1 MSGAQAS
8 TPKLAGVRAIIPVA
22 GVGSRLRP
30 HTHTMPKALI
40 HVAGKPIL
48 AHILDDL
55 ERLGVADVVLVV
67 GHMGDHIRE
76 YVDAHYAHLG
86 RAYVE
91 QPERLGLGH
100 AVRLTREHV
109 VGHPAFIVL
118 GDTIFRADFTE
129 ILSGDDS
136 RIGVKAVDDPR
147 RFGIVEV
154 KDGVAVRLV
163 EKPDQPTSNL
173 AIVGVYY
180 ITDTP
185 LLFDSL
191 DALVASNLRTKG
203 EYQLTD
209 ALQIMI
215 ERGHRIRPFTVDG
228 WYDCGKTE
236 TLLETNR
243 ELLELKGVTSATTP
257 PGCVI
262 VPPVAIDPTADLRN
276 SIVGPH
282 VSIAAR
288 AVVRE
293 AIVRDSIV
301 NEDAVVEQIL
311 LEGSVIGENATVR
324 GTFRR
329 LNVGDSSEV
338 RMG

>member
-1 MSGAQAS
+1 MSGSPQSKAE
-8 TPKLAGVRAIIPVA
+8 GIRAIIPAA
-22 GVGSRLRP
+22 GVGTRLRP

-55 ERLGVADVVLVV
+55 VGLGVKDVVLVV

-76 YVDAHYAHLG
+76 YVDEHYPRLN

-100 AVRLTREHV
+100 AVRLTRQHV
-109 VGHPAFIVL
+109 IGHPTLIVL
-118 GDTIFRADFTE
+118 GDTIFRADFSE
-129 ILSGDDS
+129 IVEGGDS
-136 RIGVKAVDDPR
+136 RIGVKEVDDPR
-147 RFGIVEV
+147 RFGVVEV
-154 KDGVAVRLV
+154 EDGVATRLV
-163 EKPDQPTSNL
+163 EKPEHPTSNL

-180 ITDTP
+180 ITDSP
-185 LLFDSL
+185 LLFNAL
-191 DALVASNLRTKG
+191 DELVAKGMRTKG

-209 ALQIMI
+209 ALQLMI
-215 ERGHRIRPFTVDG
+215 ERGHRIRPFPVEA

-243 ELLELKGVTSATTP
+243 ELLELKAEPLPRALVGS
-257 PGCVI
+257 VI
-262 VPPVAIDPTADLRN
+262 VPPVAIDPTAEIHN

-282 VSIAAR
+282 VSIATR
-288 AVVRE
+288 AVVRD
-293 AIVRDSIV
+293 AIVRDAIV
-301 NEDAVVEQIL
+301 NQDASVEQVL
-311 LEGSVIGENATVR
+311 LEGSVIGENAVVR
-324 GTFRR
+324 GTFRH

>member
-1 MSGAQAS
+1 MSPARG
-8 TPKLAGVRAIIPVA
+8 TRAIIPVA

-30 HTHTMPKALI
+30 HTHTVPKALI
-40 HVAGKPIL
+40 YVAGRPIL

-55 ERLGVADVVLVV
+55 ERLGVKDVVLVV
-67 GHMGDHIRE
+67 GHMGDDIKQ
-76 YVDAHYAHLG
+76 YVDAHYQHLN
-86 RAYVE
+86 RWYVE

-100 AVRLTREHV
+100 AVRLTRDLV
-109 VGHPAFIVL
+109 IGHPAFIVL
-118 GDTIFRADFTE
+118 GDTIFDADFSE
-129 ILSGDDS
+129 IVGGKDS
-136 RIGVKAVDDPR
+136 RIGVKEVDDPR

-154 KDGVAVRLV
+154 KDGVATRLI
-163 EKPDQPTSNL
+163 EKPDHPTSNL

-180 ITDTP
+180 IADTP
-185 LLFDSL
+185 MLFDAL
-191 DALVASNLRTKG
+191 DTLVEKDLRTKG

-209 ALQIMI
+209 ALQLMI
-215 ERGHRIRPFTVDG
+215 ERGHRIRPFTVAG
-228 WYDCGKTE
+228 WYDCGNAE

-243 ELLELKGVTSATTP
+243 ELLERKGPKQP
-257 PGCVI
+257 PAPRPGTVF
-262 VPPVAIDPTADLRN
+262 VPPVAIDPSAVIER

-301 NEDAVVEQIL
+301 NQAAVVEQIL
-311 LEGSVIGENATVR
+311 LDGSVIGENALVR
-324 GTFRR
+324 GTFRH

>member
-1 MSGAQAS
+1 M
-8 TPKLAGVRAIIPVA
+8 TPGAGVKAIIPVA

-30 HTHTMPKALI
+30 HTHTTPKALI
-40 HVAGKPIL
+40 HVAGRPIL

-55 ERLGVADVVLVV
+55 ERLGVTDVVLVV
-67 GHMGDHIRE
+67 GHMAEHI
-76 YVDAHYAHLG
+76 
-86 RAYVE
+86 RAYVDRHYPHLRRDYVD

-100 AVRLTREHV
+100 AVRLTRDLV
-109 VGHPAFIVL
+109 YGHRLLIVL
-118 GDTIFRADFTE
+118 GDTIFRADFSE
-129 ILSGDDS
+129 ILHGEDS

-154 KDGVAVRLV
+154 HDGVATRLV
-163 EKPDQPTSNL
+163 EKPDHPTSNL
-173 AIVGVYY
+173 AIVGVYS
-180 ITDTP
+180 ITDSP
-185 LLFDSL
+185 MLFDAL
-191 DALVASNLRTKG
+191 DTLVAKGLRTKG

-215 ERGHRIRPFTVDG
+215 EKGHRIRPFTVDG

-243 ELLELKGVTSATTP
+243 ELLELKGP
-257 PGCVI
+257 PALAAAPAGSVFL
-262 VPPVAIDPTADLRN
+262 PPVAVDPSAVIES
-276 SIVGPH
+276 SIVGPF

-288 AVVRE
+288 ATVRE
-293 AIVRDSIV
+293 SVVRDSII

-311 LEGSVIGENATVR
+311 LEGSVIGDNALVR
-324 GTFRR
+324 GAFRH

>member
-1 MSGAQAS
+1 MTVSGI
-8 TPKLAGVRAIIPVA
+8 KAIIPVA
-22 GVGSRLRP
+22 GVGTRLRP
-30 HTHTMPKALI
+30 HTHTTPKALI
-40 HVAGKPIL
+40 HVAGRPIL

-55 ERLGVADVVLVV
+55 VRLGVTDIVLVV
-67 GHMGDHIRE
+67 GHTSEAIRG
-76 YVDAHYAHLG
+76 YVDAHYGHL
-86 RAYVE
+86 RRDYVE
-91 QPERLGLGH
+91 QSERLGLGH
-100 AVRLTREHV
+100 AVRMTRDLV
-109 VGHPAFIVL
+109 LGHPVFIVL
-118 GDTIFRADFTE
+118 GDTIFRADFSAVVQGKE
-129 ILSGDDS
+129 SA
-136 RIGVKAVDDPR
+136 IGVREVEDPR
-147 RFGIVEV
+147 RFGIVET
-154 KDGVAVRLV
+154 KDGVATRLV

-180 ITDTP
+180 LTDSK
-185 LLFDSL
+185 LLFEAL
-191 DALVASNLRTKG
+191 DTLVEKDLRTKG

-215 ERGHRIRPFTVDG
+215 ERGHRIVPFMVDG

-243 ELLELKGVTSATTP
+243 ELLDRANGTATAIA
-257 PGCVI
+257 PGSI
-262 VPPVAIDPTADLRN
+262 IIPPVAIDPSAVIEH

-282 VSIAAR
+282 ASIAAR

-293 AIVRDSIV
+293 ALVRNSIV

-311 LEGSVIGENATVR
+311 LEGSVIGENALVR
-324 GTFRR
+324 GNFRH

>member
-1 MSGAQAS
+1 MSPARG
-8 TPKLAGVRAIIPVA
+8 TRAIIPVA

-30 HTHTMPKALI
+30 HTHTVPKALI
-40 HVAGKPIL
+40 YVAGRPIL

-55 ERLGVADVVLVV
+55 ERLGVQDVVLVI
-67 GHMGDHIRE
+67 GHMGDHIRD
-76 YVDAHYAHLG
+76 YVDRHYAHLN
-86 RAYVE
+86 RWYVD

-100 AVRLTREHV
+100 AVRLAKDHV
-109 VGHPAFIVL
+109 LGHPAFIVL
-118 GDTIFRADFTE
+118 GDTIFRADFSE
-129 ILSGDDS
+129 IVGGSES
-136 RIGVKAVDDPR
+136 RIGVKEVEDPR

-154 KDGVAVRLV
+154 KDGIATRLV

-180 ITDTP
+180 IADSP
-185 LLFDSL
+185 LLFQAL
-191 DALVASNLRTKG
+191 DTLVEKDQRTKG
-203 EYQLTD
+203 EFQLTD

-228 WYDCGKTE
+228 WYDCGNTE
-236 TLLETNR
+236 TLLLTNR
-243 ELLELKGVTSATTP
+243 ELLELNGPVPFVAPEGT
-257 PGCVI
+257 VI
-262 VPPVAIDPTADLRN
+262 VQPVAIDPSAVIER

-288 AVVRE
+288 AVVRG

-311 LEGSVIGENATVR
+311 LDGSVIGENALVR

>member
-1 MSGAQAS
+1 MNVSGI
-8 TPKLAGVRAIIPVA
+8 KAIIPAA

-30 HTHTMPKALI
+30 HTHTVPKPLLQ
-40 HVAGKPIL
+40 VAGKPIL

-55 ERLGVADVVLVV
+55 ERLGVTDVVLVV
-67 GHMGDHIRE
+67 GHMSEAIKA
-76 YVDAHYAHLG
+76 YVDAAYPHLN
-86 RAYVE
+86 RSYVD

-100 AVRLTREHV
+100 AVRMTRQHV
-109 VGHPAFIVL
+109 LGHPVFIVL
-118 GDTIFRADFTE
+118 GDTIFRADFSAVVNGGE
-129 ILSGDDS
+129 SA
-136 RIGVKAVDDPR
+136 IGVHEVEDPR
-147 RFGIVEV
+147 RFGVVET
-154 KDGVAVRLV
+154 KDGVASRLV
-163 EKPDQPTSNL
+163 EKPEHPTSNL

-180 ITDTP
+180 LTDSN
-185 LLFDSL
+185 LLFDAL
-191 DALVASNLRTKG
+191 DTLVREDRRTKG

-215 ERGHRIRPFTVDG
+215 EKGHRIRPFKVDG

-243 ELLELKGVTSATTP
+243 ELLDHPTNGPVQSAKTN
-257 PGCVI
+257 GSIVI
-262 VPPVAIDPTADLRN
+262 APVAIDPSAVIER

-282 VSIAAR
+282 VTIAAR

-293 AIVRDSIV
+293 AVVRNSIV
-301 NEDAVVEQIL
+301 NQDAVVEQIL
-311 LEGSVIGENATVR
+311 LEGSVIGENALVR
-324 GTFRR
+324 GNFRH

>member
-1 MSGAQAS
+1 MSPARG
-8 TPKLAGVRAIIPVA
+8 TRAIIPVA

-40 HVAGKPIL
+40 HVAGRPIL

-55 ERLGVADVVLVV
+55 EQLGVKDVVLVV

-76 YVDAHYAHLG
+76 YVDAHYAHLN
-86 RAYVE
+86 RSYVD

-100 AVRLTREHV
+100 AVRMTRDLVEP
-109 VGHPAFIVL
+109 HPAFIVL
-118 GDTIFRADFTE
+118 GDTIFRADFSE
-129 ILSGDDS
+129 IVGGGES
-136 RIGVKAVDDPR
+136 RIGVKEVEDPR

-154 KDGVAVRLV
+154 KDGFAVRLV

-180 ITDTP
+180 IADTP
-185 LLFDSL
+185 MLFEAL
-191 DALVASNLRTKG
+191 DTLVEKDIRTKG

-209 ALQIMI
+209 ALQLMI

-243 ELLELKGVTSATTP
+243 ELLELKGAPYPAVAP
-257 PGCVI
+257 PGTVF
-262 VPPVAIDPTADLRN
+262 VPPVAIDPSAIIER
-276 SIVGPH
+276 SIVGPF

-311 LEGSVIGENATVR
+311 LEGSVIGENALVR
-324 GTFRR
+324 GTFRH

>member
-1 MSGAQAS
+1 MSEASQAQVN
-8 TPKLAGVRAIIPVA
+8 GIRAIIPVA
-22 GVGSRLRP
+22 GVGTRLRP

-55 ERLGVADVVLVV
+55 VGLGVTDVVLVV

-76 YVDAHYAHLG
+76 YVDAHYQGLR

-91 QPERLGLGH
+91 QPDRLGLGH
-100 AVRLTREHV
+100 AVRLTRQHV
-109 VGHPAFIVL
+109 IGHPVLIVL
-118 GDTIFRADFTE
+118 GDTIFRADF
-129 ILSGDDS
+129 SGIVSGGDS
-136 RIGVKAVDDPR
+136 RIGVKEVEDPR

-154 KDGVAVRLV
+154 KDGVATRLV

-180 ITDTP
+180 ISDSP
-185 LLFDSL
+185 LLFDAL
-191 DALVASNLRTKG
+191 DTLVAKDVRTKG

-209 ALQIMI
+209 ALQLMI
-215 ERGHRIRPFTVDG
+215 ERGHRIRPFTVEA

-243 ELLELKGVTSATTP
+243 DLLELKAEP
-257 PGCVI
+257 PPRAYHDSVV
-262 VPPVAIDPTADLRN
+262 VPPVAIDPTAEVHH
-276 SIVGPH
+276 SIIGPH

-293 AIVRDSIV
+293 AIVRDAIV
-301 NEDAVVEQIL
+301 NQDAIVEQVL
-311 LEGSVIGENATVR
+311 LEGSVIGDNALVR
-324 GTFRR
+324 GTFRH

>member
-1 MSGAQAS
+1 M
-8 TPKLAGVRAIIPVA
+8 TPSKIKAIIPVA

-30 HTHTMPKALI
+30 HTHTTPKALI
-40 HVAGKPIL
+40 HVAGRPIL

-55 ERLGVADVVLVV
+55 ERLGVTDVVLVV
-67 GHMGDHIRE
+67 GHMSEHI
-76 YVDAHYAHLG
+76 
-86 RAYVE
+86 RAYVDTHYARFTRSYVD

-100 AVRLTREHV
+100 AVRLTRDLV
-109 VGHPAFIVL
+109 IGHPAFIVL
-118 GDTIFRADFTE
+118 GDTIFRADFSSVVAGGE
-129 ILSGDDS
+129 SA
-136 RIGVKAVDDPR
+136 IGVHEVEDPR
-147 RFGIVEV
+147 RFGIVET
-154 KDGVAVRLV
+154 DASGYASRLV

-180 ITDTP
+180 LTDSAK
-185 LLFDSL
+185 LFGAL
-191 DALVASNLRTKG
+191 DTLVEKDLKTKG

-209 ALQIMI
+209 ALELMI
-215 ERGHRIRPFTVDG
+215 EGGHRIRPFRVDG

-243 ELLELKGVTSATTP
+243 ELLDRNTGAPVIAP
-257 PGCVI
+257 PGTVI
-262 VPPVAIDPTADLRN
+262 VPPVAIDPTAVIER
-276 SIVGPH
+276 SIIGPH

-293 AIVRDSIV
+293 AVVKDSIV

-311 LEGSVIGENATVR
+311 LAGSVIGENALVR
-324 GTFRR
+324 GTFRH

>member
-1 MSGAQAS
+1 MSRSGI
-8 TPKLAGVRAIIPVA
+8 KAIIPVA

-30 HTHTMPKALI
+30 HTHTTPKALI

-55 ERLGVADVVLVV
+55 ERLGVTDVVLVV
-67 GHMGDHIRE
+67 GHMSDAIRT
-76 YVDAHYAHLG
+76 YVDAHYGHLN
-86 RAYVE
+86 RSYVD

-100 AVRLTREHV
+100 AVRMTRDLV
-109 VGHPAFIVL
+109 IGHPVLIVL
-118 GDTIFRADFTE
+118 GDTIFRADFSAVVR
-129 ILSGDDS
+129 SGES
-136 RIGVKAVDDPR
+136 AIGVHEVEDPR
-147 RFGIVEV
+147 RFGIVETR
-154 KDGVAVRLV
+154 DGVASRLV

-180 ITDTP
+180 LADSK
-185 LLFDSL
+185 LLFDAL
-191 DALVASNLRTKG
+191 DTLVAKDLRTKG

-215 ERGHRIRPFTVDG
+215 EQGHRIRPFKVDG

-243 ELLELKGVTSATTP
+243 ELLDHPSGSAP
-257 PGCVI
+257 VFPANGSIVI
-262 VPPVAIDPTADLRN
+262 EPVAIDPSAVIEH

-293 AIVRDSIV
+293 AVVRNSIV

-311 LEGSVIGENATVR
+311 LEGSVIGENALVR
-324 GTFRR
+324 GNFRH

>member
-1 MSGAQAS
+1 MTKGAGI
-8 TPKLAGVRAIIPVA
+8 KAIIPVA

-30 HTHTMPKALI
+30 HTHTTPKALI
-40 HVAGKPIL
+40 YVAGRPIL

-55 ERLGVADVVLVV
+55 EKLGITDVVLVV
-67 GHMGDHIRE
+67 GHMGEAIQE
-76 YVDAHYAHLG
+76 YVDEHYPHFK

-100 AVRLTREHV
+100 AVRLTKDLVR
-109 VGHPAFIVL
+109 GHPVFIVL
-118 GDTIFRADFTE
+118 GDTIFRADFSE
-129 ILSGDDS
+129 ILEGEDS
-136 RIGVKAVDDPR
+136 RIGVKEVDDPR

-154 KDGVAVRLV
+154 KDGVATRVV

-180 ITDTP
+180 LRDSA
-185 LLFDSL
+185 LLFDCL
-191 DALVASNLRTKG
+191 DDLVKRDVRTKG

-209 ALQIMI
+209 ALEQMI
-215 ERGHRIRPFTVDG
+215 ERGHRIRPFTVDA

-243 ELLELKGVTSATTP
+243 ELLELSTNGTEPPQHEGV
-257 PGCVI
+257 VF
-262 VPPVAIDPTADLRN
+262 VPPVAIDPTAVIERA
-276 SIVGPH
+276 IVGPH

-288 AVVRE
+288 A
-293 AIVRDSIV
+293 IVRDSIV
-301 NEDAVVEQIL
+301 TNSIVNGDAVVEHIL
-311 LEGSVIGENATVR
+311 LEGSVIGENAHVR
-324 GTFRR
+324 GTYRH

>member
-1 MSGAQAS
+1 MSPSGI
-8 TPKLAGVRAIIPVA
+8 KAIIPVA

-30 HTHTMPKALI
+30 HTHTTPKALI

-55 ERLGVADVVLVV
+55 ERLGVTDVVLVV
-67 GHMGDHIRE
+67 GHMSDAIRT
-76 YVDAHYAHLG
+76 YVDAHYGHLN
-86 RAYVE
+86 RSYVD

-100 AVRLTREHV
+100 AVRMTRDLV
-109 VGHPAFIVL
+109 IGHPLFIVL
-118 GDTIFRADFTE
+118 GDTIFRADFSAVVNGGE
-129 ILSGDDS
+129 SA
-136 RIGVKAVDDPR
+136 IGVHEVEDPR
-147 RFGIVEV
+147 RFGIVET
-154 KDGVAVRLV
+154 KDGVASRLV

-180 ITDTP
+180 LTDSK
-185 LLFDSL
+185 LLFEAL
-191 DALVASNLRTKG
+191 DTLVAKDLRTKG

-215 ERGHRIRPFTVDG
+215 EKGHRIRPFKVDG

-243 ELLELKGVTSATTP
+243 ELLDHPAGPAPVFPANGSI
-257 PGCVI
+257 VI
-262 VPPVAIDPTADLRN
+262 APVAIDPSAVIER

-293 AIVRDSIV
+293 AVVRNSIV
-301 NEDAVVEQIL
+301 NEDAVVEHIL
-311 LEGSVIGENATVR
+311 LEGSVIGENALVR
-324 GTFRR
+324 GNFRH

>member
-1 MSGAQAS
+1 MTPSGI
-8 TPKLAGVRAIIPVA
+8 KAIIPVA

-30 HTHTMPKALI
+30 HTHTTPKALI

-55 ERLGVADVVLVV
+55 ERLGVQDVVLVV
-67 GHMGDHIRE
+67 GHMSEAIRA
-76 YVDAHYAHLG
+76 YVDAHYGHLA
-86 RAYVE
+86 RSYVE
-91 QPERLGLGH
+91 QTERLGLGH
-100 AVRLTREHV
+100 AVRMTRDLV
-109 VGHPAFIVL
+109 IGHPVFIVL
-118 GDTIFRADFTE
+118 GDTIFRADFTAVIE
-129 ILSGDDS
+129 GGESA
-136 RIGVKAVDDPR
+136 IGVHEVDDPR
-147 RFGIVEV
+147 RFGIVET
-154 KDGVAVRLV
+154 KDGVASRLV

-180 ITDTP
+180 LVDSK
-185 LLFDSL
+185 LLFEAL
-191 DALVASNLRTKG
+191 DTLVAKDLRTKG

-209 ALQIMI
+209 ALQLMI
-215 ERGHRIRPFTVDG
+215 EQGHRIRPFKVDG

-243 ELLELKGVTSATTP
+243 ELLDHPTRPATP
-257 PGCVI
+257 SQHPGAVVI
-262 VPPVAIDPTADLRN
+262 PPVAIDPTAVIEH

-293 AIVRDSIV
+293 AVVRNSIV

-311 LEGSVIGENATVR
+311 LEGSVIGENALVR
-324 GTFRR
+324 GNFRH

>member
-1 MSGAQAS
+1 MSPARG
-8 TPKLAGVRAIIPVA
+8 TRAIIPVA

-40 HVAGKPIL
+40 HVAGRPIL

-55 ERLGVADVVLVV
+55 ERLGVQDVVLVV

-76 YVDAHYAHLG
+76 YVDAHYAHLN
-86 RAYVE
+86 RSYVD

-100 AVRLTREHV
+100 AVRLTKQLV

-118 GDTIFRADFTE
+118 GDTIFRADF
-129 ILSGDDS
+129 SGIVGGEES
-136 RIGVKAVDDPR
+136 RIGVKAVEDPR

-154 KDGVAVRLV
+154 KDGFAVRFV
-163 EKPDQPTSNL
+163 EKPDHPTSNL

-180 ITDTP
+180 IADTP
-185 LLFDSL
+185 LLFNAL
-191 DALVASNLRTKG
+191 DTLVEKDLRTKG

-209 ALQIMI
+209 ALQLMI

-243 ELLELKGVTSATTP
+243 ELLELKGSGKSIVAPEGS
-257 PGCVI
+257 VI
-262 VPPVAIDPTADLRN
+262 VPPVAIDPTAVIER
-276 SIVGPH
+276 SIVGPF

-311 LEGSVIGENATVR
+311 LDGSVIGENALVR
-324 GTFRR
+324 GAFRH

>member
-1 MSGAQAS
+1 MSPARG
-8 TPKLAGVRAIIPVA
+8 TRAIIPVA

-40 HVAGKPIL
+40 HVAGRPIL

-55 ERLGVADVVLVV
+55 ERLGVKDVVLVV
-67 GHMGDHIRE
+67 GHMGEHIRE
-76 YVDAHYAHLG
+76 YVDAHYAHLN
-86 RAYVE
+86 RSYVD

-100 AVRLTREHV
+100 AVRLTKSLV

-118 GDTIFRADFTE
+118 GDTIFRADF
-129 ILSGDDS
+129 SGIVGGEES
-136 RIGVKAVDDPR
+136 RIGVKAVEDPR

-154 KDGVAVRLV
+154 KDGYATRFV
-163 EKPDQPTSNL
+163 EKPDHPTSNL

-180 ITDTP
+180 IADTP
-185 LLFDSL
+185 LLFESL
-191 DALVASNLRTKG
+191 DTLVEKDLRTKG

-209 ALQIMI
+209 ALQLMI
-215 ERGHRIRPFTVDG
+215 ERGHRIRPFTVDD

-243 ELLELKGVTSATTP
+243 DLLAIKEAGKSMVAP
-257 PGCVI
+257 EGCVI
-262 VPPVAIDPTADLRN
+262 LPPVAIDPTAVIER
-276 SIVGPH
+276 SIVGPY

-311 LEGSVIGENATVR
+311 LDGSVIGENALVR
-324 GTFRR
+324 GAFRHM
-329 LNVGDSSEV
+329 NVGDSSEV

>member
-1 MSGAQAS
+1 MSA
-8 TPKLAGVRAIIPVA
+8 AGIKAIIPVA

-30 HTHTMPKALI
+30 HTHTTPKALI
-40 HVAGKPIL
+40 HVAGRPIL

-55 ERLGVADVVLVV
+55 ERLGVTDVVLVV
-67 GHMGDHIRE
+67 GHMSEHIRE
-76 YVDAHYAHLG
+76 YVDAHYAHLT
-86 RAYVE
+86 RSYVE
-91 QPERLGLGH
+91 QTERLGLGH
-100 AVRLTREHV
+100 AVRLTRDLV
-109 VGHPAFIVL
+109 IGHPVFIVL
-118 GDTIFRADFTE
+118 GDTIFRADFSAVVKGGE
-129 ILSGDDS
+129 SA
-136 RIGVKAVDDPR
+136 IGVREVEDPR

-154 KDGVAVRLV
+154 KDGFASRLV

-180 ITDTP
+180 LIDSA
-185 LLFDSL
+185 LLFDAL
-191 DALVASNLRTKG
+191 DTLVARDLRTKG

-215 ERGHRIRPFTVDG
+215 ERGHRIRPFKVDG

-243 ELLELKGVTSATTP
+243 ELLDLRGTPADAVSP
-257 PGCVI
+257 PGVVI
-262 VPPVAIDPTADLRN
+262 IPPVAIDPTAVIEH
-276 SIVGPH
+276 SIIGPH
-282 VSIAAR
+282 ASIAAR

-293 AIVRDSIV
+293 AVVRNSIV
-301 NEDAVVEQIL
+301 NQDAVVEQIL
-311 LEGSVIGENATVR
+311 LEGSVIGENALVR
-324 GTFRR
+324 GNFRH

>member
-1 MSGAQAS
+1 MSA
-8 TPKLAGVRAIIPVA
+8 TDIRAIIPAA

-30 HTHTMPKALI
+30 HTHTTPKALI
-40 HVAGKPIL
+40 HVAGRPIL

-55 ERLGVADVVLVV
+55 ERLGVTHVVLVV
-67 GHMGDHIRE
+67 GHMSDAIRD
-76 YVDAHYAHLG
+76 YVDRNYAHLA
-86 RAYVE
+86 RSYVD

-100 AVRLTREHV
+100 AVRMTKDLV
-109 VGHPAFIVL
+109 AGHPVFIVL
-118 GDTIFRADFTE
+118 GDTIFRADFSAVLE
-129 ILSGDDS
+129 AGESA
-136 RIGVKAVDDPR
+136 IGVHEVEDPR
-147 RFGIVEV
+147 RFGIVET
-154 KDGVAVRLV
+154 KDGLASRLV

-180 ITDTP
+180 LADST
-185 LLFDSL
+185 LLFRAL
-191 DALVASNLRTKG
+191 DTLVERDLRTKG

-209 ALQIMI
+209 ALQLMI
-215 ERGHRIRPFTVDG
+215 EQGHRIRPFRVDG

-243 ELLELKGVTSATTP
+243 DLLDKPSRPLPSSQREGS
-257 PGCVI
+257 VI
-262 VPPVAIDPTADLRN
+262 VPPVSIDPTALIEH

-293 AIVRDSIV
+293 SVIRDSIV
-301 NEDAVVEQIL
+301 NEEAVVEQIL
-311 LEGSVIGENATVR
+311 LEGSVIGENALVR
-324 GTFRR
+324 GNFRH

>member
-1 MSGAQAS
+1 MSPARG
-8 TPKLAGVRAIIPVA
+8 TRAIIPVA
-22 GVGSRLRP
+22 GVDSRLRP
-30 HTHTMPKALI
+30 HTHTLPKALI
-40 HVAGKPIL
+40 YVAGRPIL

-55 ERLGVADVVLVV
+55 ERLGVKDVVLVI
-67 GHMGDHIRE
+67 GHMGEAIRE
-76 YVDAHYAHLG
+76 YVDREYAHLN
-86 RAYVE
+86 RWYID

-100 AVRLTREHV
+100 AVRLTREFV
-109 VGHPAFIVL
+109 IGHPAFIVL
-118 GDTIFRADFTE
+118 GDTIFRADFSE
-129 ILSGDDS
+129 IVGGDES
-136 RIGVKAVDDPR
+136 RIGVREVEDPR

-154 KDGVAVRLV
+154 KDGIATRLV
-163 EKPDQPTSNL
+163 EKPDHPTSNL

-180 ITDTP
+180 IADTK
-185 LLFDSL
+185 LLFEAL
-191 DALVASNLRTKG
+191 DTLVEKDMRTKG

-236 TLLETNR
+236 TLLLTNR
-243 ELLELKGVTSATTP
+243 ELLELKGPPTPFVATEGT
-257 PGCVI
+257 VI
-262 VPPVAIDPTADLRN
+262 VQPVAIDPSAVIER
-276 SIVGPH
+276 SIVGPF

-311 LEGSVIGENATVR
+311 LDGSVIGGSALVR
-324 GTFRR
+324 GTYRH

>member
-1 MSGAQAS
+1 MNASGI
-8 TPKLAGVRAIIPVA
+8 KAIIPVA

-30 HTHTMPKALI
+30 HTHTTPKALI
-40 HVAGKPIL
+40 HVAGRPIL

-55 ERLGVADVVLVV
+55 ERLGVTDVVLVV
-67 GHMGDHIRE
+67 GHMSDHIRE
-76 YVDAHYAHLG
+76 YVDAHYAHL
-86 RAYVE
+86 RRSYVE
-91 QPERLGLGH
+91 QTERLGLGH
-100 AVRLTREHV
+100 AVRLTRELV
-109 VGHPAFIVL
+109 LGHPVFIVL
-118 GDTIFRADFTE
+118 GDTIFRADF
-129 ILSGDDS
+129 SAVVKGGDS
-136 RIGVKAVDDPR
+136 AIGVREVDDPR

-154 KDGVAVRLV
+154 KDGVASRLV

-180 ITDTP
+180 LTDSA
-185 LLFDSL
+185 LLFEAL
-191 DALVASNLRTKG
+191 DTLVAKDLRTKG

-215 ERGHRIRPFTVDG
+215 ERGHRIRPFKVDG

-243 ELLELKGVTSATTP
+243 ELLDLRGSPADAVMP
-257 PGCVI
+257 PGAVI
-262 VPPVAIDPTADLRN
+262 IPPVAIDPTAV
-276 SIVGPH
+276 IEHAIIGPH
-282 VSIAAR
+282 ASIAAR

-293 AIVRDSIV
+293 AVVRNSIV
-301 NEDAVVEQIL
+301 NEDAVVEQIQ
-311 LEGSVIGENATVR
+311 LEGSVIGENALVR
-324 GTFRR
+324 GNFRH

>member
-1 MSGAQAS
+1 MSGAGI
-8 TPKLAGVRAIIPVA
+8 KAIIPAA

-30 HTHTMPKALI
+30 HTHTTPKALI
-40 HVAGKPIL
+40 HVAGRPIL

-55 ERLGVADVVLVV
+55 ERLGVTDVVLVV
-67 GHMGDHIRE
+67 GHMSDAIRA
-76 YVDAHYAHLG
+76 YVDGHYAHLN
-86 RAYVE
+86 RVYVD

-100 AVRLTREHV
+100 AVRMTREHV
-109 VGHPAFIVL
+109 IGHPVFIVL
-118 GDTIFRADFTE
+118 GDTIFRADFSAVVNGGE
-129 ILSGDDS
+129 SA
-136 RIGVKAVDDPR
+136 IGVKEVEDPR
-147 RFGIVEV
+147 RFGIVET
-154 KDGVAVRLV
+154 KDGVATRLV

-180 ITDTP
+180 LTDSQ
-185 LLFDSL
+185 LLFSAL
-191 DALVASNLRTKG
+191 DTLVEKDLRTKG

-215 ERGHRIRPFTVDG
+215 EKGHRIRPFTVEG
-228 WYDCGKTE
+228 WYDCGKFE

-243 ELLELKGVTSATTP
+243 DLLDRPTVPLPVPKANGSIV
-257 PGCVI
+257 
-262 VPPVAIDPTADLRN
+262 VPPVAIDPTAVIEH

-293 AIVRDSIV
+293 AVVRDSIV

-311 LEGSVIGENATVR
+311 LSGSVIGDNALVK
-324 GTFRR
+324 GNFRH

>member
-1 MSGAQAS
+1 M
-8 TPKLAGVRAIIPVA
+8 TPSHIKAIIPVA

-30 HTHTMPKALI
+30 HTHTTPKALI
-40 HVAGKPIL
+40 HVAGRPIL

-55 ERLGVADVVLVV
+55 ERLGVTDVVLVV
-67 GHMGDHIRE
+67 GHMSEAIRA
-76 YVDAHYAHLG
+76 YVDAHYGHL
-86 RAYVE
+86 RRSYVE
-91 QPERLGLGH
+91 QTERLGLGH
-100 AVRLTREHV
+100 AVRMTRDLV
-109 VGHPAFIVL
+109 IGHPVFIVL
-118 GDTIFRADFTE
+118 GDTIFRADFSAVVRGGE
-129 ILSGDDS
+129 SA
-136 RIGVKAVDDPR
+136 IGVHEVDDPR
-147 RFGIVEV
+147 RFGIVETE
-154 KDGVAVRLV
+154 GGWARRLV

-180 ITDTP
+180 LTDSK
-185 LLFDSL
+185 LLFQAL
-191 DALVASNLRTKG
+191 DTLVEKDLRTKG

-209 ALQIMI
+209 ALQLMI
-215 ERGHRIRPFTVDG
+215 EQGHRIRPFRVDG

-243 ELLELKGVTSATTP
+243 ELLDRAGANGSDAVAAGSI
-257 PGCVI
+257 VI
-262 VPPVAIDPTADLRN
+262 PPVAIDPAAVIER

-293 AIVRDSIV
+293 AVVRNSIV

-311 LEGSVIGENATVR
+311 LEGSVIGENALVR
-324 GTFRR
+324 GNFRR

>member
-1 MSGAQAS
+1 MTPSGI
-8 TPKLAGVRAIIPVA
+8 KAIIPVA

-30 HTHTMPKALI
+30 HTHTTPKALI
-40 HVAGKPIL
+40 HVAGRPIL

-55 ERLGVADVVLVV
+55 ERLGVTDVVLVV
-67 GHMGDHIRE
+67 GHMSEHIRA
-76 YVDAHYAHLG
+76 YVDTHYAHLT
-86 RAYVE
+86 RSYVD

-100 AVRLTREHV
+100 AVRMTRDLV
-109 VGHPAFIVL
+109 IGHPVFIVL
-118 GDTIFRADFTE
+118 GDTIFRADFSTVVNGAE
-129 ILSGDDS
+129 SA
-136 RIGVKAVDDPR
+136 IGVREVEDPR
-147 RFGIVEV
+147 RFGIVET
-154 KDGVAVRLV
+154 KDGYASRLV

-180 ITDTP
+180 LTDSV
-185 LLFDSL
+185 LLFEAL
-191 DALVASNLRTKG
+191 DTLVAKDMRTKG

-215 ERGHRIRPFTVDG
+215 EKGHRIRPFKVAG

-243 ELLELKGVTSATTP
+243 ELLDVKGDA
-257 PGCVI
+257 PGPAPAGSVI
-262 VPPVAIDPTADLRN
+262 VPPVAIDPTAVIEH
-276 SIVGPH
+276 SIIGPH

-293 AIVRDSIV
+293 SVVKNSIV
-301 NEDAVVEQIL
+301 NEDAVVEQTL
-311 LEGSVIGENATVR
+311 LEGSVIGENALVT
-324 GTFRR
+324 GTFRH

-338 RMG
+338 RLG